1 MKEKERHTA
10 SIEHLVENQNELA
23 ELKGRKFALWLFL
36 IASFMIFAALSS
48 GFIVYTASGI
58 DKGIK
63 VELPSAFISSTIII
77 VLSSVSMH
85 LAYYFA
91 KKVDFVKQRIF
102 LLITI
107 LLGIGFFFS
116 QFHAWDL
123 LISEGAF
130 FVNSN
135 ASQSFIYVF
144 TGFHLV
150 HILAGLI
157 VLLNALFRKKGKLS
171 NVRNRFRME
180 LASLFWH
187 FLDIL
192 WIYIYVFLLLN
203 Q

>member
-1 MKEKERHTA
+1 MKTHSEE
-10 SIEHLVENQNELA
+10 I
-23 ELKGRKFALWLFL
+23 RKDSEDVAMFKAKKFSLWLFI

-48 GFIVYTASGI
+48 GYIVYTASGI

-63 VELPSAFISSTIII
+63 ILLPQAFITSTILI
-77 VLSSVSMH
+77 VISSVTVHM
-85 LAYYFA
+85 AYKA
-91 KKVDFVKQRIF
+91 TLKREDSKRKI
-102 LLITI
+102 LLILTI

-116 QFHAWDL
+116 QYHSWQV
-123 LISEGAF
+123 LIEQGAF
-130 FVNSN
+130 FINNN

-150 HILAGLI
+150 HILGGII
-157 VLLNALFRKKGKLS
+157 VLLVAMFRNLNKHSDVKNGNS
-171 NVRNRFRME
+171 ME
-180 LASLFWH
+180 LTAMFWH